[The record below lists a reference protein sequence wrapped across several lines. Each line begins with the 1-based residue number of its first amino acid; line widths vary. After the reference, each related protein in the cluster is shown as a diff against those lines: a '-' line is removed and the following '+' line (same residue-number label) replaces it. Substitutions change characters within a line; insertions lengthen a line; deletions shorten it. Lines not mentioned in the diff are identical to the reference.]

1 MGFFKTLFTGK
12 EDTEEEK
19 VEQKKES
26 DFNVFKYDGIQAFRM
41 GQFDYAI
48 ACFERALDIHDDCE
62 TQRYYANALLSK
74 NDIEGAIEEFELL
87 LNDLPDDMSIKVG
100 LADLY
105 FQTENYDKMTTMC
118 DEVMKADDSLGTPH
132 YLMAKM
138 HHAQKD
144 YINAVAQATLAISK
158 SEDFDEAYLLRSQ
171 ILFEMQ
177 QYEEAEK
184 DIDVILAKQP
194 ENDEVLMMKAGCLEI
209 MHKDDEAKETYRKVI
224 SLNPFIHKA
233 YIQLGG
239 ILMREGNKTEAAKV
253 VEEGLAMNPE
263 EMKEFTGEYTNWE
276 AKMRESLNALNPY
289 QLGVHL

>member
-12 EDTEEEK
+12 EETAEEK
-19 VEQKKES
+19 EEQKKEN

-41 GQFDYAI
+41 GQYDYAI
-48 ACFERALDIHDDCE
+48 ACFERALDIRDDCE
-62 TQRYYANALLSK
+62 TQRYYANALYSK
-74 NDIEGAIEEFELL
+74 NDIEGAIEEYELL
-87 LNDLPDDMSIKVG
+87 MESQPEDLSIKVG
-100 LADLY
+100 LADMY
-105 FQTENYDKMTTMC
+105 YQTEKYDKMTDIC
-118 DEVMKADDSLGTPH
+118 NAVMQADQTIGMPH

-158 SEDFDEAYLLRSQ
+158 ADDFDQAYLLRSQ
-171 ILFEMQ
+171 VLFEMQ

-184 DIDVILAKQP
+184 DIDVILAKEP
-194 ENDEVLMMKAGCLEI
+194 ENDEVLMMKAGCLEV
-209 MHKDDEAKETYRKVI
+209 MHKDTEAKDTYRKVI
-224 SLNPFIHKA
+224 TLNPFIHKA

-263 EMKEFTGEYTNWE
+263 EMKDFTGEYTNWE
-276 AKMRESLNALNPY
+276 AKMRESFNALNPY
-289 QLGVHL
+289 QLGIHL